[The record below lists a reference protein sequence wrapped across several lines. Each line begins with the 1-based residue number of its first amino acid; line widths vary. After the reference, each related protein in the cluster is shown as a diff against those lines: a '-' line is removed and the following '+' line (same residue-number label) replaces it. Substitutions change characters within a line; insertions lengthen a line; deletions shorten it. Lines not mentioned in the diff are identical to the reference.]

1 MNASTPATKIHHKVS
16 AASAMERPNITD
28 ERVIGS
34 DRIRSCTPVAAS
46 SATPVAAGI
55 PKNRIWVTWNPG
67 TRKST

>member
-34 DRIRSCTPVAAS
+34 DIRSCTPVAAYP
-46 SATPVAAGI
+46 ATPVAAGI
-55 PKNRIWVTWNPG
+55 PKNRIWVTRNPG